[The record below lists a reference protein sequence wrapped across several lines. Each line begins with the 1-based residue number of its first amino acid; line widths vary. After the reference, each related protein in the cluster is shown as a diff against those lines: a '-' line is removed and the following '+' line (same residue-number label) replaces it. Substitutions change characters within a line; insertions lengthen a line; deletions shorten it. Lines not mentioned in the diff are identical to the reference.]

1 MKRLAVVPLLLW
13 AAVGCEHH
21 PIVDRLDCANYQL
34 DCIHQRLVEANVR
47 IDETKKTLA
56 AKVDESNAINT
67 ANGGK
72 LDTANK
78 SLDTANKS
86 LDGANAKLDEANK
99 ELAAIEKSVKDATT
113 AVTEVNKSVGDSN
126 KSLTGI
132 DSKVNDMN
140 KNLGGKLDELI
151 KRSPPPKP

>member
-1 MKRLAVVPLLLW
+1 MKRLTVVPLLLW

-21 PIVDRLDCANYQL
+21 PVIDRLDCANYQL

-56 AKVDESNAINT
+56 AKVDTSNAINT

-72 LDTANK
+72 
-78 SLDTANKS
+78 LDTANKS

-99 ELAAIEKSVKDATT
+99 ELAAIEKSVKDATA
-113 AVTEVNKSVGDSN
+113 AVGEVNKSVGDSN

>member
-1 MKRLAVVPLLLW
+1 MKRLTVVPLLLW
-13 AAVGCEHH
+13 AATGCEHH
-21 PIVDRLDCANYQL
+21 PVIDRLDCANYQL

-56 AKVDESNAINT
+56 AKVDQSNTINT

-78 SLDTANKS
+78 NLE
-86 LDGANAKLDEANK
+86 GANAKLDEANK
-99 ELAAIEKSVKDATT
+99 ELAAIEKELKDSNA
-113 AVTEVNKSVGDSN
+113 KLGDIGKGVGESN
-126 KSLTGI
+126 KSLAGI
-132 DSKVNDMN
+132 DGKVNDMN